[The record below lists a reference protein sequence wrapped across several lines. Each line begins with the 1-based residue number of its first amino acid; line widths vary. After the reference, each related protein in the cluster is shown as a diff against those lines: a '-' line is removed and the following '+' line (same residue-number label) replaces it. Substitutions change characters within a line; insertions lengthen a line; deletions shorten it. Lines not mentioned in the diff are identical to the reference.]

1 MKELDNVHQDRF
13 YTDLVMNGKLIEERV
28 NGTNEDGETQLFY
41 CFDDAVDEAEYEG
54 FTLDEYGEAY
64 YYKEGKVY
72 LASVYLENN
81 EASGINELE
90 SEEIVQ
96 LIAELIVSN
105 DDDEEWFYEQN
116 EWAKEFK

>member
-1 MKELDNVHQDRF
+1 M
-13 YTDLVMNGKLIEERV
+13 
-28 NGTNEDGETQLFY
+28 
-41 CFDDAVDEAEYEG
+41 
-54 FTLDEYGEAY
+54 DEYGEAY

-72 LASVYLENN
+72 LTSVYLENN

>member
-1 MKELDNVHQDRF
+1 
-13 YTDLVMNGKLIEERV
+13 MNGKLIEERV
-28 NGTNEDGETQLFY
+28 NGTNEDGEIQLFY
-41 CFDDAVDEAEYEG
+41 CFEDAVDEADYEG

-72 LASVYLENN
+72 MVTVYLENN
-81 EASGINELE
+81 EASGINELDR
-90 SEEIVQ
+90 EEIIQ